1 MVLVILKVEFVLLKY
16 VILKIIKN
24 KEKLRFLFNYFI
36 LNSRSLFAMEWKSF
50 PVPG

>member
-36 LNSRSLFAMEWKSF
+36 LNSISLFAMEWKSF